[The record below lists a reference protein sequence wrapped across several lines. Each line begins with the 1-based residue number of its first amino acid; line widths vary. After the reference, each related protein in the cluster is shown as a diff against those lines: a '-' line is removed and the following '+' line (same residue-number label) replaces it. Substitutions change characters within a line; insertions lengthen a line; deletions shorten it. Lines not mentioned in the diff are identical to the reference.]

1 MQKWKKY
8 LSGILTA
15 GLTVGLAAYPVQAAE
30 TDSAAPDRFP
40 MLEVPQALQTYEADG
55 REVQVFGG
63 FTSLT
68 DGEGAT
74 RAVDDSR
81 LLYKRGSILS
91 VSSEFDFY
99 KGRPDQVVLDSVTG
113 SDGTSQ
119 YLSVLEQDKSIED
132 YYTRIKWPEE
142 LKNSNIV
149 EISSTLDTSDTVL
162 MVRYSDGMVAA
173 FNYVTGKLLFKDESE
188 KKQLSFGEYFSGW
201 FQGTW
206 DHFFDGVPDGY
217 TNVKNLESEAKTGAF
232 NGMFAFSGN
241 ASENGAHE
249 GGELFLTE
257 DGTNDANGDASEKGT
272 DGDLVDGAGDADTSL
287 KIVGGNVVV
296 SGAVAGDDTGSLTQ
310 EGSIAA
316 SGDSLPADRSFSEEM
331 ADAAGVPAADGVKA
345 SEDGMTADA
354 ATAPDENLP
363 DAGIA
368 AEARDPAEAGDPAD
382 AGLTSDDGIDS
393 VDGMPAEAGEIPADI
408 SLASA
413 AEMNPA
419 ETAMAEET
427 KEAPAADE
435 SLTEADT
442 ETAAQE
448 EQADDSDDYA
458 SEEQEVS
465 GSEKAEDLPENQ
477 SEAAGLSAATAG
489 YVTVYDPATDTYA
502 LYDTAEYLSD
512 DQEALMSVAEKK
524 EVLNQSSEESIA
536 QQPEET
542 KESKSGIAIVI
553 TTVIGVGMLLLLL

>member
-8 LSGILTA
+8 LPGILTA

-55 REVQVFGG
+55 SEVQVFGG

-68 DGEGAT
+68 DEEGAT

-132 YYTRIKWPEE
+132 YYTRMKWPEE

-162 MVRYSDGMVAA
+162 MVRYSDGTVAA

-217 TNVKNLESEAKTGAF
+217 TKVKNLESEAKTGAF
-232 NGMFAFSGN
+232 NGMFAFSGS

-257 DGTNDANGDASEKGT
+257 DGTNDSNGDASEKGT
-272 DGDLVDGAGDADTSL
+272 GGDLVDGSGDADTSL

-296 SGAVAGDDTGSLTQ
+296 SGAVSGDDTGSLPLDGGVTA
-310 EGSIAA
+310 G
-316 SGDSLPADRSFSEEM
+316 GDSLPADGSFSDEV
-331 ADAAGVPAADGVKA
+331 ADAVGVPAADGV
-345 SEDGMTADA
+345 ETTGDGMLADA
-354 ATAPDENLP
+354 AADPGENLT
-363 DAGIA
+363 DEGIA
-368 AEARDPAEAGDPAD
+368 AEAGDPAD
-382 AGLTSDDGIDS
+382 AGLTSDDGTDSMDS
-393 VDGMPAEAGEIPADI
+393 VPAEAGVTSAEI

-413 AEMNPA
+413 VEMNPA

-427 KEAPAADE
+427 GEASAADE
-435 SLTEADT
+435 SLTEADA
-442 ETAAQE
+442 ETPAQE
-448 EQADDSDDYA
+448 EQAEMSDEQVA
-458 SEEQEVS
+458 EEPS
-465 GSEKAEDLPENQ
+465 
-477 SEAAGLSAATAG
+477 AGTGPSAATTG
-489 YVTVYDPATDTYA
+489 YMTVYDPATDTYA
-502 LYDTAEYLSD
+502 LYETSEYLSD
-512 DQEALMSVAEKK
+512 HQDTLMSVAEKK
-524 EVLNQSSEESIA
+524 EMLNRSSEESVA

>member
-188 KKQLSFGEYFSGW
+188 KKPLSFGEYFSGW

-316 SGDSLPADRSFSEEM
+316 SGDSLPADGSFSEEM
-331 ADAAGVPAADGVKA
+331 ADAAGVPAADGVEA

-354 ATAPDENLP
+354 ATDADENLP

-368 AEARDPAEAGDPAD
+368 AEAGDPAD
-382 AGLTSDDGIDS
+382 AGQTSDDGMDS

-427 KEAPAADE
+427 SEALA
-435 SLTEADT
+435 ADT
-442 ETAAQE
+442 ETPAQE

-465 GSEKAEDLPENQ
+465 GSEKEEDLPENQ
-477 SEAAGLSAATAG
+477 PEAAGLSAAAAG

>member
-188 KKQLSFGEYFSGW
+188 KKPLSFGEYFSGW

-310 EGSIAA
+310 EGSVAA
-316 SGDSLPADRSFSEEM
+316 SGDSLPAGGSFSEEM
-331 ADAAGVPAADGVKA
+331 ADAAGVPAADGVEA

-354 ATAPDENLP
+354 ATDADENLP

-368 AEARDPAEAGDPAD
+368 AEAGDPAD
-382 AGLTSDDGIDS
+382 AGQTSDDGMDS

-427 KEAPAADE
+427 SEALA
-435 SLTEADT
+435 ADT
-442 ETAAQE
+442 ETPAQE

-465 GSEKAEDLPENQ
+465 GSEKEEDLPENQ
-477 SEAAGLSAATAG
+477 PEAAGLSAAAAG

-524 EVLNQSSEESIA
+524 EVLNQRSEESIA

>member
-30 TDSAAPDRFP
+30 TDFAAPDRFP

-188 KKQLSFGEYFSGW
+188 KKPLSFGEYFSGW

-316 SGDSLPADRSFSEEM
+316 SGDSLPADGSFSEEM
-331 ADAAGVPAADGVKA
+331 ADAAGVPAADGVEA

-354 ATAPDENLP
+354 ATDADENLP

-368 AEARDPAEAGDPAD
+368 AEAGDPAD
-382 AGLTSDDGIDS
+382 AGQTSDDGMDS

-427 KEAPAADE
+427 SEALA
-435 SLTEADT
+435 ADT
-442 ETAAQE
+442 ETPAQE

-465 GSEKAEDLPENQ
+465 GSEKEEDLPENQ
-477 SEAAGLSAATAG
+477 PEAAGLSAAAAG

-524 EVLNQSSEESIA
+524 EVLNQRSEESIA